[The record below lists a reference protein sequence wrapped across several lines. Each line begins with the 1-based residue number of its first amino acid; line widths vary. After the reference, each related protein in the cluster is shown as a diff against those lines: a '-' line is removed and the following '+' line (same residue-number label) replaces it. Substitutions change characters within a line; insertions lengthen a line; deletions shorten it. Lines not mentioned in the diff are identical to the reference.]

1 MIFNQFQVCFT
12 GIRIVG
18 TAIRYVFGCYE
29 ERVSTWNISN
39 IYMFSTITF
48 ATHKLKIWKLLPGN
62 KSRNLISPAINT
74 QELSCRFVMLD
85 NNNKN
90 STVNHNG
97 KRVIHGDQGTPICDA
112 CCKGD
117 KCNSKDCFDL
127 KQSKI
132 VLLFFNIII
141 SYTLFIKIS

>member
-1 MIFNQFQVCFT
+1 MKHIKKLHFASNQYSRIILQVCHAM
-12 GIRIVG
+12 V
-18 TAIRYVFGCYE
+18 
-29 ERVSTWNISN
+29 
-39 IYMFSTITF
+39 
-48 ATHKLKIWKLLPGN
+48 
-62 KSRNLISPAINT
+62 
-74 QELSCRFVMLD
+74 D

-132 VLLFFNIII
+132 ILLFYNIIKVKNNLKVYNCLKQFVRNN
-141 SYTLFIKIS
+141 SSNQ